1 MEADHPKGTVM
12 NYAKLLLTGGTSLL
26 AGVFLF
32 LVPLSDIINGT
43 AGGLDWFLAAIGAFL
58 LLEGITMFFLGA
70 QARKRDLRRA
80 RTYGEQSSGKP
91 FDDDRPQNPHQF
103 PGTGVQGQGGPGGM
117 P

>member
-1 MEADHPKGTVM
+1 M
-12 NYAKLLLTGGTSLL
+12 NHTKLLLTGGTSLL

-32 LVPLSDIINGT
+32 LVPFSDIITGT

-58 LLEGITMFFLGA
+58 LLEGITMLFLGT

-80 RTYGEQSSGKP
+80 RTHGEESSGKP
-91 FDDDRPQNPHQF
+91 LDDDRPQNPHQF
-103 PGTGVQGQGGPGGM
+103 PGTGIEGQAGPGGT

>member
-1 MEADHPKGTVM
+1 MTHT
-12 NYAKLLLTGGTSLL
+12 KLLLTGGTSLL

-32 LVPLSDIINGT
+32 LVPLGEIINGT

-70 QARKRDLRRA
+70 QARKRDLKRA
-80 RTYGEQSSGKP
+80 RTYGGAENGKP

-103 PGTGVQGQGGPGGM
+103 PGAGVQGQAGPGGA